1 MSPTEQP
8 GRQLEAAR
16 RRRRVFVLLLCGISM
31 PGLLGVGAAG
41 VAVLFDLGWRG
52 MDAYVPFFLGGA
64 AGCALGAGFALAAGI
79 VHLQAVRSRRGRE
92 GRVD

>member
-31 PGLLGVGAAG
+31 PGLLV
-41 VAVLFDLGWRG
+41 DLGWRG